1 MINRVKQS
9 ITVFKLKVLVLMVK
23 INPIKLMVVVCL
35 FCVSGVFAEMGDG
48 SSVCYSLLEKRCFR
62 NGSDYVCFDE
72 NETGKMACYCAK
84 LDNSDDKNGIQCQR
98 TTSSSE
104 GAAVR
109 YRENF

>member
-1 MINRVKQS
+1 MARRFVIACWKNDAS
-9 ITVFKLKVLVLMVK
+9 
-23 INPIKLMVVVCL
+23 
-35 FCVSGVFAEMGDG
+35 EMA
-48 SSVCYSLLEKRCFR
+48 VIMF
-62 NGSDYVCFDE
+62 CFDE

-109 YRENF
+109 YQGKTSSSPLVVLERVDMAATSLLKFNVESFVMGLICK